1 MSNSTEAIAA
11 QGRKRKSRPYTR
23 RRPRPRF
30 STSGVMSTNAR
41 MALRVTEEE
50 GRLQEGGSRG
60 GRRDDNV
67 VLHPRPK
74 ISTRA
79 KPPCSAVVEDLRRP
93 RANEAV
99 EAAGDSAGV
108 PQCFIFAVAIDAR
121 MPAAE
126 ARLRR
131 SAIRMLTAGSN
142 HRRTSASLPVH
153 GQPPEASRMAEL
165 SAAPGLGNPQHFEC
179 ECPTCRRFRWHAEGT
194 SGGMQGAMLGQHAH

>member
-1 MSNSTEAIAA
+1 
-11 QGRKRKSRPYTR
+11 
-23 RRPRPRF
+23 
-30 STSGVMSTNAR
+30 MSTNAR
-41 MALRVTEEE
+41 TALRVTEEE
-50 GRLQEGGSRG
+50 GRLQEAAVGAVDETTTSSCVQGQRSR
-60 GRRDDNV
+60 
-67 VLHPRPK
+67 
-74 ISTRA
+74 RA
-79 KPPCSAVVEDLRRP
+79 PNRLAALSSRTLRRP

-131 SAIRMLTAGSN
+131 SAIRTLTAGGS

-153 GQPPEASRMAEL
+153 GQPPEASRTAEL

-194 SGGMQGAMLGQHAH
+194 SGGMQGAMLGQHAR